1 MDFYP
6 ASIVQNLRPKQIKD
20 LKRLEQTFHKR
31 EHPIANKH
39 IKRCSTPLVIRK
51 KKKLIKTIMRYDNTF
66 PRMAIP
72 RVGKNVEKL
81 EPPYT
86 VDGNEN

>member
-1 MDFYP
+1 M
-6 ASIVQNLRPKQIKD
+6 
-20 LKRLEQTFHKR
+20 
-31 EHPIANKH
+31 
-39 IKRCSTPLVIRK
+39 VIRGE
-51 KKKLIKTIMRYDNTF
+51 KKLIKTIMRYDNTF